1 MALLIPKSF
10 QSFQSRDAHTSHAY
24 LENDN
29 KPDQLAREI
38 NRQIGK

>member
-1 MALLIPKSF
+1 MALLKPKSF

-29 KPDQLAREI
+29 KPDQLLEKLTDR
-38 NRQIGK
+38 

>member
-10 QSFQSRDAHTSHAY
+10 QSFQNRDAHTNHAY

-29 KPDQLAREI
+29 KLDQLLEKLTDR
-38 NRQIGK
+38 